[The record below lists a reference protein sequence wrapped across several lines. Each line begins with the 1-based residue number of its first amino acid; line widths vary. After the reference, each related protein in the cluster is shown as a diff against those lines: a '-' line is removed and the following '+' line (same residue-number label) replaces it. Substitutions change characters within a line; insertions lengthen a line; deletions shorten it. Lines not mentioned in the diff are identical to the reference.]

1 MSGAQCACG
10 TAPKLIFPCSGAA
23 DVGAIADLAARKM
36 TREGAGKMYCLAG
49 VSAGLSGFIE
59 STKAAAKVLVIDGC
73 PVDCGKKVLEKAGF
87 SDFEYIRVTDQG
99 FEKGKSPATE
109 SAIETITTKGKE
121 LLAC

>member
-1 MSGAQCACG
+1 MAQTCACG
-10 TAPKLIFPCSGAA
+10 DKPKLIFPCSGAA

-36 TREGAGKMYCLAG
+36 TREGIGKMACLAG
-49 VSAGLSGFIE
+49 IGAGSSGIIE
-59 STKAAAKVLVIDGC
+59 STKAASKVLVIDGC

-87 SDFEYIRVTDQG
+87 SDFKHMRVTEQG

-109 SAIETITTKGKE
+109 NAIKTITTKGRE

>member
-1 MSGAQCACG
+1 MNGSKCSCD

-36 TREGAGKMYCLAG
+36 TREGIGKMACLAG
-49 VSAGLSGFIE
+49 IGAGSSGIIE

-87 SDFEYIRVTDQG
+87 SDFKHMRVTEQG

-109 SAIETITTKGKE
+109 NAIDAITTKGGE
-121 LLAC
+121 LLVC

>member
-1 MSGAQCACG
+1 MTQTCACG
-10 TAPKLIFPCSGAA
+10 DKPKLVFPCSGAA
-23 DVGAIADLAARKM
+23 DVGAIADLAGRTL

-49 VSAGLSGFIE
+49 IGAGLGNFIE

-73 PVDCGKKVLEKAGF
+73 PVDCGKKILEKAGLTNF
-87 SDFEYIRVTDQG
+87 THIRVTDLG

-109 SAIETITTKGKE
+109 KAIETITTKCSE

>member
-1 MSGAQCACG
+1 MNESKCACG

-36 TREGAGKMYCLAG
+36 TREGIGKMACLAG
-49 VSAGLSGFIE
+49 IGAGSSGIIE

-73 PVDCGKKVLEKAGF
+73 SVDCGKKVLEKAGF
-87 SDFEYIRVTDQG
+87 TDFKYMRVTEQG

-109 SAIETITTKGKE
+109 NAIKTITTKGRE
-121 LLAC
+121 ILAC